1 VISLLAYAVFSIL
14 KATHRAM
21 SVEIESLRPPEKAI
35 KSLELFSTRGFAI
48 FGLTLPL
55 YSMITALLVAK
66 QIERLPR
73 EKRCFALRDPIWAED
88 AV

>member
-1 VISLLAYAVFSIL
+1 
-14 KATHRAM
+14 M

-66 QIERLPR
+66 
-73 EKRCFALRDPIWAED
+73 
-88 AV
+88 